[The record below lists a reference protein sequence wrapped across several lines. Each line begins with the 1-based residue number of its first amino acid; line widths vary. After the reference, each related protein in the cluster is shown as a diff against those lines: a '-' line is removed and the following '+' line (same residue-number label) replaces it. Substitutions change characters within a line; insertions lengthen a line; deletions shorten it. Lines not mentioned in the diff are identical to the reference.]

1 MKKII
6 SNFPLHPAQENVYL
20 DQLAHP
26 NSPIYNI
33 GVYMLIE
40 EEVCLSCINQAW
52 KSMVSRYD
60 SLRLEIVPQKEE
72 LPLQRVLPADK
83 VTAIVEYLDYSQEHS
98 PEETA
103 HNWMQ
108 SQYEKIFDISKS
120 ERYQIALLKLTKN
133 RYYIFFRFHHFFC
146 DGISAIE
153 IAKRV
158 YDFYQNP
165 LACHSSEPTSYRAVA
180 DSAYSYLQST
190 RYAKDAAFWKT
201 FLQQHTITRLPRYYQ
216 QKNSGIHSVPL
227 TATLSSTVKE
237 FCQTCKISPLT
248 LMLSAVTLYF
258 TQTMDLN
265 ELVVSTAV
273 HGRKRKGGMQTIG
286 MHSDTTLVAL
296 HMNECHDFNE
306 LLLLVNKQLKQSLRY
321 HQFPQS
327 HVSRLLGISHDNLSD
342 IYVNYEV
349 YAQDNKVIQST
360 HPFINHLSGEANEP
374 LHFRL
379 IDFQDTDQLI
389 LRLNYQYAYFQ
400 PEEMSYLS
408 KRFVQLLER
417 CIHEPSNPLSKI
429 SLLDSQERDLLLH
442 TWNATDAPYPKDNT
456 LYQLFEAQ
464 VDKTPDNIALVFE
477 DQQLTYQQLNLRANQ
492 LARQIRATYQ
502 QRHGSTLSPDTLIAL
517 YLDRS
522 LEMII
527 SILAVLK
534 AGGAYVPIAPE
545 YPQSRTLFILEDTK
559 APLLLTQSHYTGQLD
574 GWISKLKEQPP
585 VLIATDQMSD
595 MESYVTENLS
605 PVSKAQDLAYVIYT
619 SGTTGNPKGVMLSH
633 CSAVNRI
640 HWMQTKYPLTDKDKI
655 LQKTPYSFDV
665 SVWEFFWG
673 HWVGATLVVATP
685 AMHKEPAQLYNLMQ
699 ACEITTVHF
708 VPSMLNVF
716 CDFLQDKH
724 YKFPETVRQIFCS
737 GEVLAKKHVEHF
749 RNISPVDRNCQVY
762 NLYGPTEAAI
772 DVTFFN
778 CSQNNQ
784 VINIPIGKPVHNTQ
798 LYVLDNKLGLA
809 PISVPGELY
818 IGGAGLA
825 RGYLNRPELTAER
838 FIDNPFATE
847 EDIANGYT
855 RLYKTGDLVRWLPDG
870 NLEYLGRNDFQVK
883 IRGYRIELGEIEK
896 ALTALPQVSQ
906 AVVIDRERE
915 GTKYLAAYCIAAD
928 TRASKDKDRVTALT
942 DSLRQHLQAILPEY
956 MVPATFTVIEDI
968 PLTINGKLDRHAL
981 PAPEFINTDSYVA
994 PRTETETQLCA
1005 VWAEVLGLER
1015 VGIHDNF
1022 FRIGGDSISA
1032 IRLTA
1037 KSRQM
1042 LDKDIALALLFS
1054 NPTVARLADKLSAT
1068 QIIIPVS
1075 KNHNHLPLSFAQ
1087 ERLLFIEQYE
1097 QGTASYHIPHMVTL
1111 DETADDTL
1119 LLRAI
1124 NQLAVRH
1131 RVLNSTYHQDNETG
1145 MYYTTGCQSP
1155 LSYQCGFWDS
1165 HNELKLSVQTA
1176 IAQPFNLTEEPPLRL
1191 CLYRCKHERHLLLVW
1206 HHIAFDG
1213 WSMAV
1218 FMQEL
1223 AEIYKS
1229 LRELRPSQLPA
1240 LSISYGDYADWQRH
1254 YLQGEVLDKTVAHWK
1269 QQLAGYETLNLPADY
1284 PRPQHIDYQGA
1295 NDNFNLTEKLSD
1307 RLRQLACDK
1316 ETTLYTILLSG
1327 FYLLLNKLSNQ
1338 SDLVLGTPSDNRHHP
1353 QTQAL
1358 IGFFVNALPLR
1369 LQLDSNGT
1377 LNTLIEQVHAT
1388 VADAKTHQE
1397 LPFEKLVSELNIERD
1412 TSRHPVFQVMFSL
1425 QSFDTDSDSCTGL
1438 PLTTFTAEDK
1448 VQYSPAKFDL
1458 SLFVD
1463 DSDNCIQGQWNY
1475 AVGLFTEDTIRRFNA
1490 MYLCVLT
1497 ALVENTTQHL
1507 NQIDVLSR
1515 QERHTLLHTWNATDA
1530 PYPKDNTLYQLFE
1543 DQVDKTPDNIALV
1556 FENQQLTYRQLN
1568 LRANQLARQI
1578 RATYQ
1583 QRHGSTLSPDT
1594 LIALYLDRSPE
1605 MIISIL
1611 AVLKA
1616 GGAYVPVAPEYPQS
1630 RTLFI
1635 LEDTKAPLLL
1645 TQSHYTDQLNGWI
1658 NKLKGK
1664 PPVLIA
1670 TDQMSDMAND
1680 ATDNLSPVSKAQ
1692 DLAYVIYTSG
1702 TTGNPKG
1709 VMLSQNAFANFISG
1723 QKKYYQNNKEKLS
1736 ILGCSQYVFDIF
1748 GLEFALPLI
1757 CGGMTVLSNTERFQN
1772 DLQNHKKNIDIIQ
1785 QTPSMW
1791 QVLLSDS
1798 NEFLDCSHIQILVG
1812 GESGSTELYESL
1824 SGIFNTVSQV
1834 YGPTESCIWSSNA
1847 MYSKGK
1853 ESHIGKP
1860 LPNEKV
1866 YILSEEKEP
1875 VAIGVPGELYIG
1887 GAGLARGYLNQP
1899 ELTAERFIDNPFATE
1914 ADIANGYTRLYK
1926 TGDLVRWL
1934 PDGNLEYLGRND
1946 FQVKIRGYRIELG
1959 EIEKALTALPQV
1971 SQAVVIDREREG
1983 SKYLAAYCIAA
1994 DTRAP
1999 KDNARIAALTD
2010 SLRQHLQASLPE
2022 YMVPATFTVIEHIPL
2037 TINGKLDRRALPAP
2051 EFINT
2056 DSYVA
2061 PRTEMETQLCAVWAE
2076 VLGLERVGIHDNF
2089 FRIGGDSILCIQI
2102 TSRLRQKDLAL
2113 QVKDIFEAPT
2123 VALLAQRLVDTT
2135 ATVAVETEQGILE
2148 GRFNLLP
2155 IQQQFFDWTFSDPDH
2170 FNQAFMQKIPGSVS
2184 VQTIQSALE
2193 NLTLHHD
2200 SLRLCFT
2207 QTPSGWQQTYH
2218 LQTENNP
2225 LISLS
2230 MKGLSAQSV
2239 QSKLTEHQ
2247 ADLNIEKGPLWKVIH
2262 LTGYSDGS
2270 ARLCFILHHLI
2281 IDAVSWRILSNDMQQ
2296 LLTGHSLPAKTS
2308 SYRQWVKTVALY
2320 ANQHSAQVDYW
2331 KGIYDKT
2338 DRCHLPLS
2346 PVSEHTIQWDE
2357 TVTQQLLRKAPEGY
2371 HTKINDLL
2379 LAALGIALSQAFD
2392 QLSHVITL
2400 EGHGR
2405 EPIAA
2410 QMDTSRTVGW
2420 FTIAYPV
2427 RLVDRENTAETIIAT
2442 KEQLRKIPDKGIGFS
2457 ALQQAGLLESTLAD
2471 ISFNYL
2477 GQLGST
2483 DKENMW
2489 QLVAE
2494 STGQAV
2500 SSANK
2505 NTLRLNINGAVQNN
2519 CLSFHVLSQLN
2530 ETQTGL
2536 FLQAFEQAVKK
2547 VTELSVK
2554 QAKIGSIRTPSDY
2567 QTTGLSIE
2575 RLRQLQSR
2583 YQDNEIEAIYPASSL
2598 QQGFVYHDLAFPDD
2612 DAYRVQLLLDYHHSL
2627 NVPLYKKAWQLA
2639 SERYPVLRMALD
2651 TEGEPLQV
2659 ILKNGVLTDD
2669 HFTEIDLGYL
2679 NASEREE
2686 RIALLQQNDRK
2697 QGFNLNTPGLLRLMI
2712 IKHSN
2717 DHYTIMKTEHHAV
2730 SDGWS
2735 NPILWQFIHHTYQ
2748 QLIAKQQVNI
2758 ASETTYSEVQR
2769 YHQQHQA
2776 ETDTYW
2782 KQQKTSWQGATN
2794 LRYLLDNPVDL
2805 NKHRTIT
2812 VPREIDLQLTGHT
2825 LHQLKAQCQSQGI
2838 TLNAA
2843 VQFAWHKVLQVYSNR
2858 NQTIVGTTVSGRD
2871 IPVQGIENSVG
2882 LYINTLP
2889 LTVNWEKEASC
2900 ACVLQLIQQQI
2911 AALNSH
2917 SSVSLSSLQSQGEC
2931 LFHSLLVFENY
2942 PNPVD
2947 ETKDKEKK
2955 TLITIRGSKEKTD
2968 YPLSLIAY
2976 EHDETLTVRLCYD
2989 TTLISIK
2996 QVTRIKEQIF
3006 SILES
3011 IRTAVE
3017 QPHTSINLLSNSERH
3032 TLLHTWNATDVPYP
3046 KDNTLYQLFEA
3057 QVDKTP
3063 DNIALVFENQ
3073 QLTYRQLNLRANQLA
3088 RQIRATYQ
3096 QRHGSTLSPDTL
3108 IALYLDRSPEMIIS
3122 ILAVLKAGGAYVP
3135 VAPEYPQSR
3144 TLFIL
3149 EDTKAPLLLTQSHY
3163 TGQLDSWI
3171 SKLKE
3176 QPPVLIATD
3185 QMSDMES
3192 YVTENLSPVSK
3203 AKDLAYVIYTSG
3215 TTGKPKGVM
3224 TTHQGVVSL
3233 AINKS
3238 VADILPT
3245 DVFLQLASPNFD
3257 AATFEIWSALLH
3269 RAKLI
3274 IPKSTHVVS
3283 EQQITKLLKQHK
3295 ISILWVTRGLF
3306 DSLYRQK
3313 PDLFGSLK
3321 YLLTGGEV
3329 LTPNII
3335 KAIVRQSHRP
3345 KYIINGYGPTEST
3358 TFATTWISEPSFE
3371 GSVPIGR
3378 PINTRK
3384 VYVLNTSLQLA
3395 PMGVVGELYIG
3406 GGGLARGYLNQ
3417 PELTAE
3423 RFIDNPFATEADIA
3437 NGYTRLYKTGDL
3449 VRWLPDGNLEY
3460 LGRNDFQVKIRGYR
3474 IELGEIEKAL
3484 TALPQVSQAVVID
3497 REREGTK
3504 YLAAYCIAA
3513 DTRASKDKNR
3523 ITALTDSLRQHL
3535 QASLPEYMVPFTFT
3549 VIEDIPLTINGK
3561 LDRHALP
3568 APEFINT
3575 DSYVAPRTETEMQL
3589 CAVWAEVLGLKRVG
3603 IHDNFFRIGGDSI
3616 LCIQITSRLRQK
3628 DLVLQV
3634 KDIFEAPTV
3643 ALLAQRL
3650 VDTTAT
3656 VAVETEQG
3664 ILEGRFN
3671 LLPIQQQF
3679 FDWMFSDP
3687 DHFNQAFMQKI
3698 PGSVSVQT
3706 IQSALENLTL
3716 HHDSLRLY
3724 FTQTPSGWQQTYHL
3738 QTENNP
3744 LISLSIKGLS
3754 AQSVQSKLTEHQADL
3769 HIEKGPLWKVIHL
3782 TGYSDGS
3789 ARLCFILHHLIID
3802 AVSWRILSNDMQ
3814 QLLTGHSLPTKTS
3827 SYRQWVKTVALYA
3840 NQHSNQVDY
3849 WKGIYDKTDRCYLP
3863 LSPVSEHTIQW
3874 EKTVTQQL
3882 LRKAPEGYHT
3892 KINDLLLA
3900 ALAIALSQTFDQLSH
3915 VITLEGHGREPIAA
3929 QMDTSRTVGWFTI
3942 AYPVRLV
3949 DRENTAET
3957 IIATKEQLRKI
3968 PDKGIGFSALQ
3979 QAGLLEP
3986 TLADISFNYLG
3997 QLGGTD
4003 KEDMWQLVA
4012 ESTGQA
4018 VSPANKNTLRLN
4030 INGAVQNNCLSFH
4043 VLSQLNET
4051 QTGLFLQAFEQAV
4064 KKVTELSVKQAKIG
4078 SIRTPSDYQTT
4089 GLSIERLRQLQS
4101 RYQNNEIEA
4110 IYPASSLQQ
4119 GFAYHDLAFPDDDAY
4134 RVQLLLDYHH
4144 SLNVPLY
4151 KKAWQLASE
4160 RYPVLRMALDTEG
4173 EPLQVILKNGVLT
4186 DDHFTEI
4193 DLGYLNA
4200 SEREER
4206 IALLQKNDR
4215 KQGFKL
4221 NTPGLLRLMI
4231 IKHSNDHYTV
4241 MKTEHHAVSDGWSN
4255 PILWQ
4260 FIHYTYQQL
4269 IAKQQVN
4276 IASETTYSEVQRY
4289 HQQHQAKTDT
4299 YWKQQKTSW
4308 QGATNLRYL
4317 LDNPVDLNKH
4327 RTITVPGE
4335 IDLQL
4340 AGHAL
4345 HQLKAQ
4351 CQSQGITLNAAVQF
4365 AWHKVLQVYS
4375 NSNQTIVGTTVSGRD
4390 IPVLGIENSVGLYIN
4405 TLPLTVNWEKEAS
4418 CACVLQLIQ
4427 QQIAA
4432 LNSHSSVSLSSLQLQ
4447 GERLFHSLL
4456 VFENYPNP
4464 VDETKDKEK
4473 KTLITIRGSKEK
4485 TDYPLSLIAY
4495 EHDKTLT
4502 VRLCYD
4508 TTLISIKQVTRIK
4521 EQIFSILE
4529 SISTAV
4535 EQPHTSINLLSNS
4548 ERHTFLHT
4556 WNATDA
4562 PYPKDNTL
4570 YQVFEAQVDKT
4581 PDNIAL
4587 VFENQ
4592 QLTYRQLNLRANQLA
4607 RQIRATYQQRH
4618 GSTLSPDTLI
4628 ALYLDRSPEMII
4640 SILAVLKAGGAYVP
4654 VAPEYPQS
4662 RTLFILED
4670 TKAPLLL
4677 TQNHYTGQLDG
4688 WISKLKE
4695 QPLVLIATDQISDM
4709 ENYATDNLS
4718 PISKTQDLA
4727 YVIYTSGTTGQP
4739 KGVMIEHESVINLSQ
4754 FVMRTHYLSDE
4765 LHVLLFSNYV
4775 FDASVYE
4782 LFPSLFSGCQLFMAS
4797 EHQQK
4802 DITQLIALINE
4813 QAIKKAFIPTAF
4825 MNQFSKELSNT
4836 CLEVVH
4842 TGGDKLNI
4850 LDKIPATTTFNQYG
4864 PTETTVC
4871 ATQSL
4876 LHDTASISLGKAIDN
4891 TRLYVLDNN
4900 NQPSPISV
4908 PGELY
4913 IGGVGLARGYLNQ
4926 PELTAEWFIDNPFA
4940 TDADIANGY
4949 TRLYKTGDLVRW
4961 LPDGNLEYLGR
4972 NDFQVK
4978 IRGYRIE
4985 LGEIE
4990 KALTALPQV
4999 SQAVLID
5006 REREDNKYLAAYC
5019 IAADTRASKDKNRI
5033 TALTDSLR
5041 QQLQVSLPEY
5051 MVPATFTVIEHI
5063 PLTINGKLDRH
5074 ALPAPEFMDTDSYVA
5089 PRTETETQLCAVW
5102 ADVLGLKRVGIH
5114 DNFFRIGGDSI
5125 LCIQITSRLRQKDL
5139 VLQVKDIFEA
5149 PTVALLA
5156 QRLVDTT
5163 ATVAVETEQG
5173 ILEGRFN
5180 LLPIQQ
5186 QFFDWTFSDPDHFNQ
5201 AFMQKIPGSVSVQTI
5216 QSALENLTLHH
5227 DSLRLCFTQTPSGWQ
5242 QTYHLQTENTPLIS
5256 LSIKGLSVQSVQ
5268 SKLTEHQADLNIEK
5282 GPLWKVIHLTGY
5294 SDGSA
5299 RLCFI
5304 LHHLIIDA
5312 VSWRILSNDM
5322 QQLLTGHSLPTKTSS
5337 YRQWVKTVALYAN
5350 QHSAQVDY
5358 WKGIYDKTDRCHLP
5372 LSPLSEHT
5380 IQWDKT
5386 VTQQLLRKA
5395 PEGYHTQINDLLLAA
5410 LAIALSQTFDQL
5422 SHVITLEGHGREPIA
5437 AQMDTSRTVGWFTI
5451 AYPVRLVDRENTAET
5466 IIATKE
5472 QLRKI
5477 PDKGIGFSALQQAG
5491 LLEPTLAD
5499 ISFNYLGQLGG
5510 TDKENMWQLVAEST
5524 GQAVSSANKNTLRL
5538 NINGAVQNNCLSFH
5552 VLSQLNETQTD
5563 LFLQAFE
5570 QAVKKVTKVSVNRA
5584 KTGGIRTPSDYQTTG
5599 LSIERLRQLQSRYQD
5614 NEIEA
5619 IYPASSLQQG
5629 FVYHDLAFP
5638 DDDAYRVQLLLDYH
5652 HSLNVPLYKK
5662 AWQLASERYPVLR
5675 MALDTEG
5682 EPLQVILKNGVL
5694 TDDHFTEIDLGYLNA
5709 SEREERI
5716 ALLQQNDR
5724 KQGFNLN
5731 TPGLLRLM
5739 IIKHSNDH
5747 YTVMKTEHHA
5757 VSDGWSNPILW
5768 QFIHHTYQQLIAKQ
5782 QVNIASETTYSEV
5795 QRYHQQHQAETDT
5808 YWKQQKTSWQGAT
5821 NLRYLL
5827 DNPVDLNKHRTITVP
5842 GEIDLQLTGHTLH
5855 QLKAQCQSQGI
5866 TLNAAVQFAWHKV
5879 LQVYSNS
5886 NQTIVGTTVSGRDI
5900 PVQGIEN
5907 SVGLYINTLPL
5918 TVNWEKEASCAC
5930 VLQLI
5935 QQQIA
5940 ALNSHSSVSL
5950 SSLQSQGE
5958 RLFHSLLVFENYPNP
5973 IDETKDKEK
5982 KTLITMRG
5990 SKEKTDYPLSLI
6002 AYEHDE
6008 TLTVRLCYDT
6018 TLISIKQVTR
6028 IKEQIFSILESIS
6041 TAVEQP
6047 HTSINLLSNSERHT
6061 LLHTWNATDAPYP
6074 KDNTLYQLFEDR

>member
-1 MKKII
+1 MKKIV
-6 SNFPLHPAQENVYL
+6 STFPLHPAQENIYL

-33 GVYMLIE
+33 GAYMLIK
-40 EEVCLSCINQAW
+40 EEVCLTRINQAW
-52 KSMVSRYD
+52 KNIVASYD
-60 SLRLEIVPQKEE
+60 ALRLEIVPQKKE
-72 LPLQRVLPADK
+72 LLLQRVLPADK
-83 VTAIVEYLDYSQEHS
+83 VTAIVEYIDYSQEYS

-103 HNWMQ
+103 HYWMQ
-108 SQYEKIFDISKS
+108 SQYEKIFDISKNQ
-120 ERYQIALLKLTKN
+120 RYQIALLKLTKN
-133 RYYIFFRFHHFFC
+133 RYYIFLRFHHFFC
-146 DGISAIE
+146 DGISIFE
-153 IAKRV
+153 IASRL

-165 LACHSSEPTSYRAVA
+165 LACHSSEPPSYRPVA
-180 DSAYSYLQST
+180 DRAHSYLQST
-190 RYAKDAAFWKT
+190 RYAKDAAFWKI

-216 QKNSGIHSVPL
+216 QKKSGIHSVPL

-258 TQTMDLN
+258 TQTLALN
-265 ELVVSTAV
+265 ELVVNTAV
-273 HGRKRKGGMQTIG
+273 HGRKRKDGMQTIG
-286 MHSDTTLVAL
+286 MHSDTTLVSL
-296 HMNECHDFNE
+296 HMDECHDFNE

-327 HVSRLLGISHDNLSD
+327 HVSRLLGISHSNLSD
-342 IYVNYEV
+342 IYVNYQIC
-349 YAQDNKVIQST
+349 AQDNKEIQPAY
-360 HPFINHLSGEANEP
+360 PFINHLDGETKEP
-374 LHFRL
+374 LHFNL

-389 LRLNYQYAYFQ
+389 LRLNYQDAYFQ
-400 PEEMSYLS
+400 AEEISYLS
-408 KRFVQLLER
+408 KRFVQLLQY
-417 CIHEPSNPLSKI
+417 CIHNPSNPLSKI

-442 TWNATDAPYPKDNT
+442 TWNATDVPYPKDKT
-456 LYQLFEAQ
+456 LYQLFE
-464 VDKTPDNIALVFE
+464 E
-477 DQQLTYQQLNLRANQ
+477 
-492 LARQIRATYQ
+492 
-502 QRHGSTLSPDTLIAL
+502 
-517 YLDRS
+517 
-522 LEMII
+522 
-527 SILAVLK
+527 
-534 AGGAYVPIAPE
+534 
-545 YPQSRTLFILEDTK
+545 
-559 APLLLTQSHYTGQLD
+559 
-574 GWISKLKEQPP
+574 
-585 VLIATDQMSD
+585 
-595 MESYVTENLS
+595 
-605 PVSKAQDLAYVIYT
+605 
-619 SGTTGNPKGVMLSH
+619 
-633 CSAVNRI
+633 
-640 HWMQTKYPLTDKDKI
+640 
-655 LQKTPYSFDV
+655 
-665 SVWEFFWG
+665 
-673 HWVGATLVVATP
+673 
-685 AMHKEPAQLYNLMQ
+685 
-699 ACEITTVHF
+699 
-708 VPSMLNVF
+708 
-716 CDFLQDKH
+716 
-724 YKFPETVRQIFCS
+724 
-737 GEVLAKKHVEHF
+737 
-749 RNISPVDRNCQVY
+749 
-762 NLYGPTEAAI
+762 
-772 DVTFFN
+772 
-778 CSQNNQ
+778 
-784 VINIPIGKPVHNTQ
+784 
-798 LYVLDNKLGLA
+798 
-809 PISVPGELY
+809 
-818 IGGAGLA
+818 
-825 RGYLNRPELTAER
+825 
-838 FIDNPFATE
+838 
-847 EDIANGYT
+847 
-855 RLYKTGDLVRWLPDG
+855 
-870 NLEYLGRNDFQVK
+870 
-883 IRGYRIELGEIEK
+883 
-896 ALTALPQVSQ
+896 
-906 AVVIDRERE
+906 
-915 GTKYLAAYCIAAD
+915 
-928 TRASKDKDRVTALT
+928 
-942 DSLRQHLQAILPEY
+942 
-956 MVPATFTVIEDI
+956 
-968 PLTINGKLDRHAL
+968 
-981 PAPEFINTDSYVA
+981 
-994 PRTETETQLCA
+994 
-1005 VWAEVLGLER
+1005 
-1015 VGIHDNF
+1015 
-1022 FRIGGDSISA
+1022 
-1032 IRLTA
+1032 
-1037 KSRQM
+1037 
-1042 LDKDIALALLFS
+1042 
-1054 NPTVARLADKLSAT
+1054 
-1068 QIIIPVS
+1068 
-1075 KNHNHLPLSFAQ
+1075 
-1087 ERLLFIEQYE
+1087 
-1097 QGTASYHIPHMVTL
+1097 
-1111 DETADDTL
+1111 
-1119 LLRAI
+1119 
-1124 NQLAVRH
+1124 
-1131 RVLNSTYHQDNETG
+1131 
-1145 MYYTTGCQSP
+1145 
-1155 LSYQCGFWDS
+1155 
-1165 HNELKLSVQTA
+1165 
-1176 IAQPFNLTEEPPLRL
+1176 
-1191 CLYRCKHERHLLLVW
+1191 
-1206 HHIAFDG
+1206 
-1213 WSMAV
+1213 
-1218 FMQEL
+1218 
-1223 AEIYKS
+1223 
-1229 LRELRPSQLPA
+1229 
-1240 LSISYGDYADWQRH
+1240 
-1254 YLQGEVLDKTVAHWK
+1254 
-1269 QQLAGYETLNLPADY
+1269 
-1284 PRPQHIDYQGA
+1284 
-1295 NDNFNLTEKLSD
+1295 
-1307 RLRQLACDK
+1307 
-1316 ETTLYTILLSG
+1316 
-1327 FYLLLNKLSNQ
+1327 
-1338 SDLVLGTPSDNRHHP
+1338 
-1353 QTQAL
+1353 
-1358 IGFFVNALPLR
+1358 
-1369 LQLDSNGT
+1369 
-1377 LNTLIEQVHAT
+1377 
-1388 VADAKTHQE
+1388 
-1397 LPFEKLVSELNIERD
+1397 
-1412 TSRHPVFQVMFSL
+1412 
-1425 QSFDTDSDSCTGL
+1425 
-1438 PLTTFTAEDK
+1438 
-1448 VQYSPAKFDL
+1448 
-1458 SLFVD
+1458 
-1463 DSDNCIQGQWNY
+1463 
-1475 AVGLFTEDTIRRFNA
+1475 
-1490 MYLCVLT
+1490 
-1497 ALVENTTQHL
+1497 
-1507 NQIDVLSR
+1507 
-1515 QERHTLLHTWNATDA
+1515 
-1530 PYPKDNTLYQLFE
+1530 
-1543 DQVDKTPDNIALV
+1543 QVDKTPDNIALV
-1556 FENQQLTYRQLN
+1556 FENQQLTYRELN

-1578 RATYQ
+1578 RTTYQ

-1645 TQSHYTDQLNGWI
+1645 TQSHYADQLDGWI
-1658 NKLKGK
+1658 SKLKEQ

-1670 TDQMSDMAND
+1670 TDQMSVMANY
-1680 ATDNLSPVSKAQ
+1680 ATENLSPVSKAM

-1702 TTGNPKG
+1702 TTGQPKG
-1709 VMLSQNAFANFISG
+1709 VMIKHESVINLSQFITRTH
-1723 QKKYYQNNKEKLS
+1723 YLS
-1736 ILGCSQYVFDIF
+1736 DELHVLLFSSYVFDVFVCELFPSLFSGCQLFMAVERQQKDITQ
-1748 GLEFALPLI
+1748 LIALINEQAIKKAFIPTAF
-1757 CGGMTVLSNTERFQN
+1757 MNQFSKELSNTCLEVVHTGG
-1772 DLQNHKKNIDIIQ
+1772 DKLNI
-1785 QTPSMW
+1785 
-1791 QVLLSDS
+1791 
-1798 NEFLDCSHIQILVG
+1798 LDKIPA
-1812 GESGSTELYESL
+1812 TTT
-1824 SGIFNTVSQV
+1824 FNQ
-1834 YGPTESCIWSSNA
+1834 YGPTETTVYVTQNLLHDTASISL
-1847 MYSKGK
+1847 GK
-1853 ESHIGKP
+1853 
-1860 LPNEKV
+1860 
-1866 YILSEEKEP
+1866 
-1875 VAIGVPGELYIG
+1875 AIDNTRLYVLDNNNQPSPISVPGELYIG
-1887 GAGLARGYLNQP
+1887 GVSLARGYLNQP
-1899 ELTAERFIDNPFATE
+1899 ELTAERFIDNPFATD

-1934 PDGNLEYLGRND
+1934 PDGNLEFLGRND

-1983 SKYLAAYCIAA
+1983 TKYLAAYCIAA
-1994 DTRAP
+1994 DTRAS
-1999 KDNARIAALTD
+1999 KDKARITALTD
-2010 SLRQHLQASLPE
+2010 ALRQQLQASLPE
-2022 YMVPATFTVIEHIPL
+2022 YMVPATFTMIEHIPL

-2051 EFINT
+2051 EFMDT
-2056 DSYVA
+2056 DSCVA
-2061 PRTEMETQLCAVWAE
+2061 PRTETETQLCAVWAE
-2076 VLGLERVGIHDNF
+2076 VLGLERVGINDNF

-2113 QVKDIFEAPT
+2113 RVKDIFEAPT
-2123 VALLAQRLVDTT
+2123 VALLAQRLVGTT
-2135 ATVAVETEQGILE
+2135 AAVAVETEQGILE

-2155 IQQQFFDWTFSDPDH
+2155 IQQQFFNWTFSDPDH

-2184 VQTIQSALE
+2184 VPTIQSALE
-2193 NLTLHHD
+2193 NLILHHD
-2200 SLRLCFT
+2200 SFRLCFT

-2218 LQTENNP
+2218 LLAENNP

-2230 MKGLSAQSV
+2230 IKGLSDQSI
-2239 QSKLTEHQ
+2239 QSKLTEHH
-2247 ADLNIEKGPLWKVIH
+2247 AGLNIEKGPLWKVIH

-2331 KGIYDKT
+2331 KGIYDKS

-2346 PVSEHTIQWDE
+2346 PVSEHTIQWDK

-2371 HTKINDLL
+2371 HTQINDLL
-2379 LAALGIALSQAFD
+2379 LAALAIALSQTFG

-2410 QMDTSRTVGW
+2410 QIDTSRTVGW

-2457 ALQQAGLLESTLAD
+2457 ALQQAGLLEPTLAD

-2477 GQLGST
+2477 GQLGGT

-2500 SSANK
+2500 SPANK

-2627 NVPLYKKAWQLA
+2627 NVPLYKKTWQLA

-2697 QGFNLNTPGLLRLMI
+2697 QGFNLNTSGLLRLMI

-2717 DHYTIMKTEHHAV
+2717 DHYTVMKTEHHAV

-2812 VPREIDLQLTGHT
+2812 VPGEIDLQLTGHT
-2825 LHQLKAQCQSQGI
+2825 LQQLKAQCQSQGI

-2843 VQFAWHKVLQVYSNR
+2843 VQFAWHKVLQVYSNS

-2917 SSVSLSSLQSQGEC
+2917 SSISLSSLQLQGER
-2931 LFHSLLVFENY
+2931 LFHSLLGFENY
-2942 PNPVD
+2942 PNPID
-2947 ETKDKEKK
+2947 ETKNKEKK
-2955 TLITIRGSKEKTD
+2955 TQITIRGSKEKTD
-2968 YPLSLIAY
+2968 YPLSLIAH

-3011 IRTAVE
+3011 ISTAVE

-3046 KDNTLYQLFEA
+3046 KDNTLYQLFED

-3135 VAPEYPQSR
+3135 VAPEHPQSR

-3163 TGQLDSWI
+3163 AGQLDGWI

-3176 QPPVLIATD
+3176 QPLVLIATD
-3185 QMSDMES
+3185 QMSDMEN

-3269 RAKLI
+3269 RAKLV

-3329 LTPNII
+3329 LTPNVIR
-3335 KAIVRQSHRP
+3335 AIVRQSHRP

-3395 PMGVVGELYIG
+3395 PTGVIGELYIG
-3406 GGGLARGYLNQ
+3406 GAGLARGYLNQ

-3423 RFIDNPFATEADIA
+3423 R
-3437 NGYTRLYKTGDL
+3437 
-3449 VRWLPDGNLEY
+3449 
-3460 LGRNDFQVKIRGYR
+3460 
-3474 IELGEIEKAL
+3474 
-3484 TALPQVSQAVVID
+3484 
-3497 REREGTK
+3497 
-3504 YLAAYCIAA
+3504 
-3513 DTRASKDKNR
+3513 
-3523 ITALTDSLRQHL
+3523 
-3535 QASLPEYMVPFTFT
+3535 
-3549 VIEDIPLTINGK
+3549 
-3561 LDRHALP
+3561 
-3568 APEFINT
+3568 
-3575 DSYVAPRTETEMQL
+3575 
-3589 CAVWAEVLGLKRVG
+3589 
-3603 IHDNFFRIGGDSI
+3603 
-3616 LCIQITSRLRQK
+3616 
-3628 DLVLQV
+3628 
-3634 KDIFEAPTV
+3634 
-3643 ALLAQRL
+3643 
-3650 VDTTAT
+3650 
-3656 VAVETEQG
+3656 
-3664 ILEGRFN
+3664 
-3671 LLPIQQQF
+3671 
-3679 FDWMFSDP
+3679 
-3687 DHFNQAFMQKI
+3687 
-3698 PGSVSVQT
+3698 
-3706 IQSALENLTL
+3706 
-3716 HHDSLRLY
+3716 
-3724 FTQTPSGWQQTYHL
+3724 
-3738 QTENNP
+3738 
-3744 LISLSIKGLS
+3744 
-3754 AQSVQSKLTEHQADL
+3754 
-3769 HIEKGPLWKVIHL
+3769 
-3782 TGYSDGS
+3782 
-3789 ARLCFILHHLIID
+3789 
-3802 AVSWRILSNDMQ
+3802 
-3814 QLLTGHSLPTKTS
+3814 
-3827 SYRQWVKTVALYA
+3827 
-3840 NQHSNQVDY
+3840 
-3849 WKGIYDKTDRCYLP
+3849 
-3863 LSPVSEHTIQW
+3863 
-3874 EKTVTQQL
+3874 
-3882 LRKAPEGYHT
+3882 
-3892 KINDLLLA
+3892 
-3900 ALAIALSQTFDQLSH
+3900 
-3915 VITLEGHGREPIAA
+3915 
-3929 QMDTSRTVGWFTI
+3929 
-3942 AYPVRLV
+3942 
-3949 DRENTAET
+3949 
-3957 IIATKEQLRKI
+3957 
-3968 PDKGIGFSALQ
+3968 
-3979 QAGLLEP
+3979 
-3986 TLADISFNYLG
+3986 
-3997 QLGGTD
+3997 
-4003 KEDMWQLVA
+4003 
-4012 ESTGQA
+4012 
-4018 VSPANKNTLRLN
+4018 
-4030 INGAVQNNCLSFH
+4030 
-4043 VLSQLNET
+4043 
-4051 QTGLFLQAFEQAV
+4051 
-4064 KKVTELSVKQAKIG
+4064 
-4078 SIRTPSDYQTT
+4078 
-4089 GLSIERLRQLQS
+4089 
-4101 RYQNNEIEA
+4101 
-4110 IYPASSLQQ
+4110 
-4119 GFAYHDLAFPDDDAY
+4119 
-4134 RVQLLLDYHH
+4134 
-4144 SLNVPLY
+4144 
-4151 KKAWQLASE
+4151 
-4160 RYPVLRMALDTEG
+4160 
-4173 EPLQVILKNGVLT
+4173 
-4186 DDHFTEI
+4186 
-4193 DLGYLNA
+4193 
-4200 SEREER
+4200 
-4206 IALLQKNDR
+4206 
-4215 KQGFKL
+4215 
-4221 NTPGLLRLMI
+4221 
-4231 IKHSNDHYTV
+4231 
-4241 MKTEHHAVSDGWSN
+4241 
-4255 PILWQ
+4255 
-4260 FIHYTYQQL
+4260 
-4269 IAKQQVN
+4269 
-4276 IASETTYSEVQRY
+4276 
-4289 HQQHQAKTDT
+4289 
-4299 YWKQQKTSW
+4299 
-4308 QGATNLRYL
+4308 
-4317 LDNPVDLNKH
+4317 
-4327 RTITVPGE
+4327 
-4335 IDLQL
+4335 
-4340 AGHAL
+4340 
-4345 HQLKAQ
+4345 
-4351 CQSQGITLNAAVQF
+4351 
-4365 AWHKVLQVYS
+4365 
-4375 NSNQTIVGTTVSGRD
+4375 
-4390 IPVLGIENSVGLYIN
+4390 
-4405 TLPLTVNWEKEAS
+4405 
-4418 CACVLQLIQ
+4418 
-4427 QQIAA
+4427 
-4432 LNSHSSVSLSSLQLQ
+4432 
-4447 GERLFHSLL
+4447 
-4456 VFENYPNP
+4456 
-4464 VDETKDKEK
+4464 
-4473 KTLITIRGSKEK
+4473 
-4485 TDYPLSLIAY
+4485 
-4495 EHDKTLT
+4495 
-4502 VRLCYD
+4502 
-4508 TTLISIKQVTRIK
+4508 
-4521 EQIFSILE
+4521 
-4529 SISTAV
+4529 
-4535 EQPHTSINLLSNS
+4535 
-4548 ERHTFLHT
+4548 
-4556 WNATDA
+4556 
-4562 PYPKDNTL
+4562 
-4570 YQVFEAQVDKT
+4570 
-4581 PDNIAL
+4581 
-4587 VFENQ
+4587 
-4592 QLTYRQLNLRANQLA
+4592 
-4607 RQIRATYQQRH
+4607 
-4618 GSTLSPDTLI
+4618 
-4628 ALYLDRSPEMII
+4628 
-4640 SILAVLKAGGAYVP
+4640 
-4654 VAPEYPQS
+4654 
-4662 RTLFILED
+4662 
-4670 TKAPLLL
+4670 
-4677 TQNHYTGQLDG
+4677 
-4688 WISKLKE
+4688 
-4695 QPLVLIATDQISDM
+4695 
-4709 ENYATDNLS
+4709 
-4718 PISKTQDLA
+4718 
-4727 YVIYTSGTTGQP
+4727 
-4739 KGVMIEHESVINLSQ
+4739 
-4754 FVMRTHYLSDE
+4754 
-4765 LHVLLFSNYV
+4765 
-4775 FDASVYE
+4775 
-4782 LFPSLFSGCQLFMAS
+4782 
-4797 EHQQK
+4797 
-4802 DITQLIALINE
+4802 
-4813 QAIKKAFIPTAF
+4813 
-4825 MNQFSKELSNT
+4825 
-4836 CLEVVH
+4836 
-4842 TGGDKLNI
+4842 
-4850 LDKIPATTTFNQYG
+4850 
-4864 PTETTVC
+4864 
-4871 ATQSL
+4871 
-4876 LHDTASISLGKAIDN
+4876 
-4891 TRLYVLDNN
+4891 
-4900 NQPSPISV
+4900 
-4908 PGELY
+4908 
-4913 IGGVGLARGYLNQ
+4913 
-4926 PELTAEWFIDNPFA
+4926 FIDNPFA

-4999 SQAVLID
+4999 SQAVVID

-5201 AFMQKIPGSVSVQTI
+5201 AFMQKIPGAVSVQTI

-5242 QTYHLQTENTPLIS
+5242 QTYHLQTENNPLIS
-5256 LSIKGLSVQSVQ
+5256 LSIKGLSAQSVQ

-5358 WKGIYDKTDRCHLP
+5358 WKGVYDKTDRCHLP

-5386 VTQQLLRKA
+5386 VTQQLLRQA

-5437 AQMDTSRTVGWFTI
+5437 AQIDTSRTVGWFTI

-5524 GQAVSSANKNTLRL
+5524 GQAVSPANKNTLRL

-5570 QAVKKVTKVSVNRA
+5570 QAVKKVTKLSVKQA
-5584 KTGGIRTPSDYQTTG
+5584 KIGSIRTPSDYQTTG

-5638 DDDAYRVQLLLDYH
+5638 DDDAYRVQLLVDYH

-5682 EPLQVILKNGVL
+5682 EPLQVILKNCVL

-5808 YWKQQKTSWQGAT
+5808 YWKQQKTSWQGTT

-5990 SKEKTDYPLSLI
+5990 SKEKTDYPLSLT

-6074 KDNTLYQLFEDR
+6074 KDNTLYQLFEAQVDKTPDNIALVFENQQLTYRQLNLRANQLARQIRATYQQRHGSTLSPDTLIALYLDRSPEMIISILAVLKAGGAYVPVAPEYPQSRTLFILEDTKAPLLLTQSHYTDQLDGWINKLKGKPPVLIATDQMSDMANYATDNLSPISKAKDLAYVIYTSGTTGNPKGVMLSHCSVVNRMHWMQTECPLTDKDRILQKTPYSFDASVWEFFCGHLVGATLVVAAPDMHKEPAQLYNLMQAHEITTVHFVPSMLNVFCDFLHDKDYKLPETVRQVFCGGEALTTKHVEHFRHISPVDRKCQLYNRYGPTETAIDTTFFDCSQNNQLLNIPIGKPVHNTQLYVIDNKLSLAPTGAPGELYIGGVGLARGYLNQPKLTAERFIDNLFATEADIANGYTRLYKTGDLVRWLPDGNLEYLGRNDFQVKIRGYRIELGEIEKALTALPQVSQAVVIDREREGTKYLAAYCIAADTRASKDKDRITTLTDLLRQQLQASLPEYMVPATFTVIEDIPLTINGKLDRRALPAPEFINTDSYVAPRTEMETQLCAVWADVLGLKRVGIHDNFFRIGGNSISAIRLTAKSRQMLDKDIALALLFANPTVARLAEVIGRSNQDKLITSLTPDSTNLPQLFMIHPGIAGAEVYQQLASQLKDTYSCIGINNYNLLYSKKISCLKKLGKVYLEKIMPLLRKNEPVRLAGWSLGGLISLEIASQLEKAGWHDINVCLIDTYLHTSKDKPIDEDFDTRLTRQEIENMTKYAGIDFEYIDSDYFEKIQENIPVENILVQSKVDQLNTTTVTLTVAGKDLKEGSEICKDTDSIARSISDIQSVITKKIYHNVATHYNHYSIIKSREVFYTLKELI

>member
-6 SNFPLHPAQENVYL
+6 STFPLHPAQENVYL

-33 GVYMLIE
+33 GAYMLIE
-40 EEVCLSCINQAW
+40 EEVCLSRINQAW
-52 KSMVSRYD
+52 KSMVARYD
-60 SLRLEIVPQKEE
+60 ALRLEIVPQKAE

-83 VTAIVEYLDYSQEHS
+83 VTSIVEYIDYSQEHS

-108 SQYEKIFDISKS
+108 SQYEKFFDIFKS

-133 RYYIFFRFHHFFC
+133 RYYIFSRFHHFFC
-146 DGISAIE
+146 DGISAVE

-165 LACHSSEPTSYRAVA
+165 LACHSSEPPSYRPVA
-180 DSAYSYLQST
+180 ESAHSYLHST
-190 RYAKDAAFWKT
+190 RYAKDSSFWKT

-216 QKNSGIHSVPL
+216 QKKSGIHSVPL
-227 TATLSSTVKE
+227 TATLSSTVRK

-273 HGRKRKGGMQTIG
+273 HGRKRKGGMHTIG

-306 LLLLVNKQLKQSLRY
+306 LLLLVNKQLRQSLRY

-327 HVSRLLGISHDNLSD
+327 HVSRLLDILHGNSSD
-342 IYVNYEV
+342 IDVNYEV
-349 YAQDNKVIQST
+349 YAQDNKEIQSAY
-360 HPFINHLSGEANEP
+360 PFANYLSGETNEP

-379 IDFQDTDQLI
+379 IDFQDADQLI

-408 KRFVQLLER
+408 KRFIQLLKR
-417 CIHEPSNPLSKI
+417 CICEPSKPLSKI

-442 TWNATDAPYPKDNT
+442 TWNATDAPYPKDYT

-477 DQQLTYQQLNLRANQ
+477 DQQLTYRQLNLRANQ

-502 QRHGSTLSPDTLIAL
+502 QRHGGTLSPDTLIAL

-522 LEMII
+522 PEMII

-534 AGGAYVPIAPE
+534 AGGAYVPVAPE

-574 GWISKLKEQPP
+574 GWISKLQEQPL

-595 MESYVTENLS
+595 MANYATDNLS
-605 PVSKAQDLAYVIYT
+605 SVSKAQDLAYVIYT
-619 SGTTGNPKGVMLSH
+619 SGTTGNPKGVMIEH
-633 CSAVNRI
+633 CSVVNYFT
-640 HWMQTKYPLTDKDKI
+640 MFLVQTSDHYKRVDFSSNYC
-655 LQKTPYSFDV
+655 FDL
-665 SVWEFFWG
+665 SVT
-673 HWVGATLVVATP
+673 ATLCPLLAGSTICIYGGDILDSLSYQKHLSVNNVSLIKTTPSIAWQVLPGMSHQLGMIILGGEALGCHDVLDLCHYTNKVVD
-685 AMHKEPAQLYNLMQ
+685 E
-699 ACEITTVHF
+699 
-708 VPSMLNVF
+708 
-716 CDFLQDKH
+716 
-724 YKFPETVRQIFCS
+724 
-737 GEVLAKKHVEHF
+737 
-749 RNISPVDRNCQVY
+749 
-762 NLYGPTEAAI
+762 YGPTEATVGSYFSQVYPAI
-772 DVTFFN
+772 N
-778 CSQNNQ
+778 KGL
-784 VINIPIGKPVHNTQ
+784 GKPYGNVKAYILSTQ
-798 LYVLDNKLGLA
+798 LQTL
-809 PISVPGELY
+809 SVGTPGELY
-818 IGGAGLA
+818 LGGAGLA

-928 TRASKDKDRVTALT
+928 TRASKDKNRITALT
-942 DSLRQHLQAILPEY
+942 DSLRQHLQASLPEY
-956 MVPATFTVIEDI
+956 MVPFTFTVIEDI

-994 PRTETETQLCA
+994 PRTETEMQLCA
-1005 VWAEVLGLER
+1005 VWAEVLGL
-1015 VGIHDNF
+1015 
-1022 FRIGGDSISA
+1022 
-1032 IRLTA
+1032 
-1037 KSRQM
+1037 K
-1042 LDKDIALALLFS
+1042 
-1054 NPTVARLADKLSAT
+1054 
-1068 QIIIPVS
+1068 
-1075 KNHNHLPLSFAQ
+1075 
-1087 ERLLFIEQYE
+1087 
-1097 QGTASYHIPHMVTL
+1097 
-1111 DETADDTL
+1111 
-1119 LLRAI
+1119 
-1124 NQLAVRH
+1124 
-1131 RVLNSTYHQDNETG
+1131 
-1145 MYYTTGCQSP
+1145 
-1155 LSYQCGFWDS
+1155 
-1165 HNELKLSVQTA
+1165 
-1176 IAQPFNLTEEPPLRL
+1176 
-1191 CLYRCKHERHLLLVW
+1191 
-1206 HHIAFDG
+1206 
-1213 WSMAV
+1213 
-1218 FMQEL
+1218 
-1223 AEIYKS
+1223 
-1229 LRELRPSQLPA
+1229 
-1240 LSISYGDYADWQRH
+1240 
-1254 YLQGEVLDKTVAHWK
+1254 
-1269 QQLAGYETLNLPADY
+1269 
-1284 PRPQHIDYQGA
+1284 
-1295 NDNFNLTEKLSD
+1295 
-1307 RLRQLACDK
+1307 
-1316 ETTLYTILLSG
+1316 
-1327 FYLLLNKLSNQ
+1327 
-1338 SDLVLGTPSDNRHHP
+1338 
-1353 QTQAL
+1353 
-1358 IGFFVNALPLR
+1358 
-1369 LQLDSNGT
+1369 
-1377 LNTLIEQVHAT
+1377 
-1388 VADAKTHQE
+1388 
-1397 LPFEKLVSELNIERD
+1397 
-1412 TSRHPVFQVMFSL
+1412 
-1425 QSFDTDSDSCTGL
+1425 
-1438 PLTTFTAEDK
+1438 
-1448 VQYSPAKFDL
+1448 
-1458 SLFVD
+1458 
-1463 DSDNCIQGQWNY
+1463 
-1475 AVGLFTEDTIRRFNA
+1475 
-1490 MYLCVLT
+1490 
-1497 ALVENTTQHL
+1497 
-1507 NQIDVLSR
+1507 
-1515 QERHTLLHTWNATDA
+1515 
-1530 PYPKDNTLYQLFE
+1530 
-1543 DQVDKTPDNIALV
+1543 
-1556 FENQQLTYRQLN
+1556 
-1568 LRANQLARQI
+1568 
-1578 RATYQ
+1578 
-1583 QRHGSTLSPDT
+1583 
-1594 LIALYLDRSPE
+1594 
-1605 MIISIL
+1605 
-1611 AVLKA
+1611 
-1616 GGAYVPVAPEYPQS
+1616 
-1630 RTLFI
+1630 
-1635 LEDTKAPLLL
+1635 
-1645 TQSHYTDQLNGWI
+1645 
-1658 NKLKGK
+1658 
-1664 PPVLIA
+1664 
-1670 TDQMSDMAND
+1670 
-1680 ATDNLSPVSKAQ
+1680 
-1692 DLAYVIYTSG
+1692 
-1702 TTGNPKG
+1702 
-1709 VMLSQNAFANFISG
+1709 
-1723 QKKYYQNNKEKLS
+1723 
-1736 ILGCSQYVFDIF
+1736 
-1748 GLEFALPLI
+1748 
-1757 CGGMTVLSNTERFQN
+1757 
-1772 DLQNHKKNIDIIQ
+1772 
-1785 QTPSMW
+1785 
-1791 QVLLSDS
+1791 
-1798 NEFLDCSHIQILVG
+1798 
-1812 GESGSTELYESL
+1812 
-1824 SGIFNTVSQV
+1824 
-1834 YGPTESCIWSSNA
+1834 
-1847 MYSKGK
+1847 
-1853 ESHIGKP
+1853 
-1860 LPNEKV
+1860 
-1866 YILSEEKEP
+1866 
-1875 VAIGVPGELYIG
+1875 
-1887 GAGLARGYLNQP
+1887 
-1899 ELTAERFIDNPFATE
+1899 
-1914 ADIANGYTRLYK
+1914 
-1926 TGDLVRWL
+1926 
-1934 PDGNLEYLGRND
+1934 
-1946 FQVKIRGYRIELG
+1946 
-1959 EIEKALTALPQV
+1959 
-1971 SQAVVIDREREG
+1971 
-1983 SKYLAAYCIAA
+1983 
-1994 DTRAP
+1994 
-1999 KDNARIAALTD
+1999 
-2010 SLRQHLQASLPE
+2010 
-2022 YMVPATFTVIEHIPL
+2022 
-2037 TINGKLDRRALPAP
+2037 
-2051 EFINT
+2051 
-2056 DSYVA
+2056 
-2061 PRTEMETQLCAVWAE
+2061 
-2076 VLGLERVGIHDNF
+2076 RVGIHDNF

-2102 TSRLRQKDLAL
+2102 TSRLRQKDLVL

-2155 IQQQFFDWTFSDPDH
+2155 IQQQFFDWMFSDPDH

-2200 SLRLCFT
+2200 SLRLYFT

-2230 MKGLSAQSV
+2230 IKGLSAQSV

-2247 ADLNIEKGPLWKVIH
+2247 ADLHIEKGPLWKVIH

-2331 KGIYDKT
+2331 KGIYEKT

-2346 PVSEHTIQWDE
+2346 PVSEHTIQWDT

-2379 LAALGIALSQAFD
+2379 LAALGIALSQTFD

-2457 ALQQAGLLESTLAD
+2457 ALQQAGLLEPILAD

-2477 GQLGST
+2477 GQLGGT

-2583 YQDNEIEAIYPASSL
+2583 YQDNEIEAIYPESSL

-2717 DHYTIMKTEHHAV
+2717 DHYTVMKTEHHAV

-2812 VPREIDLQLTGHT
+2812 LPREIDLQLTGHT

-2843 VQFAWHKVLQVYSNR
+2843 VQFAWHKVLQVYSNS
-2858 NQTIVGTTVSGRD
+2858 NETIVGTTVSGRD

-2917 SSVSLSSLQSQGEC
+2917 SSVSLSSLQSQGER

-2942 PNPVD
+2942 PNPID

-2955 TLITIRGSKEKTD
+2955 TLITMRGSKEKTD
-2968 YPLSLIAY
+2968 YPLSLTAY

-3011 IRTAVE
+3011 ISTAVEQPHTSINLLSNSERHTLLHTWNATDAPYLKDKTLYQLFEAQVDKTPDNIALVFEDQQLTYRQLNLRANQLARQIRATYQQRLGSTLSPDTLIALYLDRSPEMIISILAVLKAGGAYVPVAPEYPQSRTLFILEDTKAPLLLTQSHYTGQLDGWISKLKEQPPVLIATDQMTDMENYATDNLSPVSKAQDLAYVIYTSGTTGQPKGVMIKHESVINLSQFVMRTHYLSDELHVLLFSNYVFDASVYELFPSLFSGCQLFMAAERQQKDITQLIALINEQAIKKAFIPTAFMNQFSKELSNTCLEVVHTGGDKLNILDKIPATTTFNQYGPTETTVCATHSLLRDTASISLGKAIDNTRLYVLDNNNRPIPIGVPGELYIGGVGLARGYLNQPELTAERFIDNPFATDADIANGYTQLYKTGDLVRWLPDGNLEYLGRNDFQVKIRGYRIELGEIENALTALLQVSQAVVIDREREGTKYLAAYCIAADTHASKDKARITALTDGLRQQLQASLPEYMVPATFTVIEDIPLTINGKLDRRALPAPEFINTDSYVAPRTETETQLCAVWAEVLGLKRVGIHDNFFRIGGDSILCIQITSRLRQKDLVLQVKDIFEAPTVALLAQRLVDTTATVAVETEQGILEGRFNLLPIQQQFFDWTFSDPDHFNQAFMQKIPGSVSVQTIQSALENLTLHHDSLRLCFTQTPSGWQQTYHLQTENNPLISLSIKGLSAQSVQSKLTEHQADLNIEKGPLWKVIHLTGYSDGSARLCFILHHLIIDAVSWRILSNDMQQLLTGHSLPTKTSSYRQWVKTVALYANQHSNQVDYWKGIYDKTDRCHLPLSPLSEHTIQWDKTVTQQLLRKAPEGYYTKINDLLLAALGIALSQTFDQLSHVITLEGHGREPIAAQMDTSRTVGWFTTAYPVRLVDRENTAETIIATKEQLRKIPDKGIGFSALQQAGLLEPTLADISFNYLGQLGGTDKENMWQLVADSTGQAVSSANKTTLRLNINGAVQNNCLSFHVLSQLNETQTGLFLQAFEQAVKKVTELSVKQAKIGSIRTPSDYQTTGLSIERLRQLQSRYQDNEIEAIYPESSLQQGFVYHDLAFPDDDAYRVQLLLDYHHSLNVPLYKKAWQLASERYPVLRMALDTEGEPLQVILKNGVLTDDHFTEIDLGYLNASEREERIALLQQNDRKQGFNLNTPGLLRLMIIKHSNDHYTVMKTEHHAVSDGWSNPILWQFIHHTYQQLIAKQQVNIASETTYSEVQRYHQQHQAETDTYWKQQKTSWQGATNLRYLLDNPVDLNKHRTITLPREIDLQLTGHTLHQLKAQCQSQGITLNAAVQFAWHKVLQVYSNSNETIVGTTVSGRDIPVQGIENSVGLYINTLPLTVNWEKEASCACVLQLIQQQIAALNSHSSVSLSSLQSQGERLFHSLLVFENYPNPIDETKDKEKKTLITMRGSKEKTDYPLSLTAYEHDETLTVRLCYDTTLISIKQVTRIKEQIFSILESISTAVE

-3046 KDNTLYQLFEA
+3046 KDNTLYQLFEE

-3063 DNIALVFENQ
+3063 DNIALVFEDQ

-3163 TGQLDSWI
+3163 TDQLDGWI
-3171 SKLKE
+3171 NKLKGK
-3176 QPPVLIATD
+3176 PPVIIATD
-3185 QMSDMES
+3185 QMSDMEN

-3900 ALAIALSQTFDQLSH
+3900 ALGIALSQTFDQLSH

-3929 QMDTSRTVGWFTI
+3929 QMDTSRTVGWFTA

-3986 TLADISFNYLG
+3986 ILADISFNYLG

-4003 KEDMWQLVA
+4003 KENMWQLVA

-4018 VSPANKNTLRLN
+4018 VSSANKNTLRLN

-4051 QTGLFLQAFEQAV
+4051 QTDLFLQAFEQAV

-4119 GFAYHDLAFPDDDAY
+4119 GFVYHDLAFPDDDAY

-4241 MKTEHHAVSDGWSN
+4241 MKTEYHAVSDGWSN

-4260 FIHYTYQQL
+4260 FIHHTYQQL

-4308 QGATNLRYL
+4308 QGTTNLRYL

-4340 AGHAL
+4340 TGHAL

-4548 ERHTFLHT
+4548 ERHTLLHT

-4654 VAPEYPQS
+4654 VAQEYPQS

-4677 TQNHYTGQLDG
+4677 TQSHYTGQLDG
-4688 WISKLKE
+4688 WISKLQE
-4695 QPLVLIATDQISDM
+4695 QPPVLIATDQMSDM
-4709 ENYATDNLS
+4709 ANYATDNLS
-4718 PISKTQDLA
+4718 SVSKAQDLA

-4739 KGVMIEHESVINLSQ
+4739 KGVMIKHESVINLSQ
-4754 FVMRTHYLSDE
+4754 FITRTHCLSDE

-4782 LFPSLFSGCQLFMAS
+4782 LFPSLFSGCQLFMAA
-4797 EHQQK
+4797 ERQQK

-4913 IGGVGLARGYLNQ
+4913 IGGVSLARGYLNQ
-4926 PELTAEWFIDNPFA
+4926 PELTAERFIDNPFA
-4940 TDADIANGY
+4940 TEADIANGY

-4990 KALTALPQV
+4990 KALTALSQV
-4999 SQAVLID
+4999 SQAVVID
-5006 REREDNKYLAAYC
+5006 REREGTKYLAAYC
-5019 IAADTRASKDKNRI
+5019 IAADTRASKDKARI
-5033 TALTDSLR
+5033 TALTDGLR
-5041 QQLQVSLPEY
+5041 QQLQASLPEF
-5051 MVPATFTVIEHI
+5051 MVPATFTVIEDI
-5063 PLTINGKLDRH
+5063 PLTINGKLDRR
-5074 ALPAPEFMDTDSYVA
+5074 ALPAPEFINTDSYVA
-5089 PRTETETQLCAVW
+5089 PRTETEAQLCAVW
-5102 ADVLGLKRVGIH
+5102 ADVLGLERVGIH
-5114 DNFFRIGGDSI
+5114 DNFFRIGGNSI
-5125 LCIQITSRLRQKDL
+5125 SAIRLTAKSRQMLD
-5139 VLQVKDIFEA
+5139 KDIALALLFA
-5149 PTVALLA
+5149 NPTVARLA
-5156 QRLVDTT
+5156 EVIGRSNQDKLITSLTPDSVNLPQLFMIHPGIAGAEVYQQLASQLKDTYSCI
-5163 ATVAVETEQG
+5163 G
-5173 ILEGRFN
+5173 INNYN
-5180 LLPIQQ
+5180 LLY
-5186 QFFDWTFSDPDHFNQ
+5186 SK
-5201 AFMQKIPGSVSVQTI
+5201 KISCLKKLGKVY
-5216 QSALENLTLHH
+5216 LEKIM
-5227 DSLRLCFTQTPSGWQ
+5227 P
-5242 QTYHLQTENTPLIS
+5242 
-5256 LSIKGLSVQSVQ
+5256 
-5268 SKLTEHQADLNIEK
+5268 
-5282 GPLWKVIHLTGY
+5282 
-5294 SDGSA
+5294 
-5299 RLCFI
+5299 
-5304 LHHLIIDA
+5304 
-5312 VSWRILSNDM
+5312 
-5322 QQLLTGHSLPTKTSS
+5322 
-5337 YRQWVKTVALYAN
+5337 
-5350 QHSAQVDY
+5350 
-5358 WKGIYDKTDRCHLP
+5358 
-5372 LSPLSEHT
+5372 
-5380 IQWDKT
+5380 
-5386 VTQQLLRKA
+5386 LLRKN
-5395 PEGYHTQINDLLLAA
+5395 E
-5410 LAIALSQTFDQL
+5410 
-5422 SHVITLEGHGREPIA
+5422 
-5437 AQMDTSRTVGWFTI
+5437 
-5451 AYPVRLVDRENTAET
+5451 PVRL
-5466 IIATKE
+5466 
-5472 QLRKI
+5472 
-5477 PDKGIGFSALQQAG
+5477 AG
-5491 LLEPTLAD
+5491 W
-5499 ISFNYLGQLGG
+5499 SLGG
-5510 TDKENMWQLVAEST
+5510 VISLEIA
-5524 GQAVSSANKNTLRL
+5524 
-5538 NINGAVQNNCLSFH
+5538 
-5552 VLSQLNETQTD
+5552 SQLEK
-5563 LFLQAFE
+5563 A
-5570 QAVKKVTKVSVNRA
+5570 
-5584 KTGGIRTPSDYQTTG
+5584 GW
-5599 LSIERLRQLQSRYQD
+5599 
-5614 NEIEA
+5614 
-5619 IYPASSLQQG
+5619 
-5629 FVYHDLAFP
+5629 HDI
-5638 DDDAYRVQLLLDYH
+5638 
-5652 HSLNVPLYKK
+5652 NVC
-5662 AWQLASERYPVLR
+5662 
-5675 MALDTEG
+5675 
-5682 EPLQVILKNGVL
+5682 
-5694 TDDHFTEIDLGYLNA
+5694 
-5709 SEREERI
+5709 
-5716 ALLQQNDR
+5716 
-5724 KQGFNLN
+5724 
-5731 TPGLLRLM
+5731 
-5739 IIKHSNDH
+5739 
-5747 YTVMKTEHHA
+5747 
-5757 VSDGWSNPILW
+5757 
-5768 QFIHHTYQQLIAKQ
+5768 LI
-5782 QVNIASETTYSEV
+5782 
-5795 QRYHQQHQAETDT
+5795 DT
-5808 YWKQQKTSWQGAT
+5808 YLHTSK
-5821 NLRYLL
+5821 
-5827 DNPVDLNKHRTITVP
+5827 DK
-5842 GEIDLQLTGHTLH
+5842 
-5855 QLKAQCQSQGI
+5855 
-5866 TLNAAVQFAWHKV
+5866 
-5879 LQVYSNS
+5879 
-5886 NQTIVGTTVSGRDI
+5886 
-5900 PVQGIEN
+5900 
-5907 SVGLYINTLPL
+5907 
-5918 TVNWEKEASCAC
+5918 
-5930 VLQLI
+5930 
-5935 QQQIA
+5935 
-5940 ALNSHSSVSL
+5940 
-5950 SSLQSQGE
+5950 
-5958 RLFHSLLVFENYPNP
+5958 P
-5973 IDETKDKEK
+5973 IDEDIDTRLTRQEIENMTKYAGIDFEYIDSDYFEK
-5982 KTLITMRG
+5982 IQENIPVENILGQSIVDQLNATTV
-5990 SKEKTDYPLSLI
+5990 
-6002 AYEHDE
+6002 
-6008 TLTVRLCYDT
+6008 TLTVAGKDLKEGAEICKDT
-6018 TLISIKQVTR
+6018 DSIAR
-6028 IKEQIFSILESIS
+6028 SIS
-6041 TAVEQP
+6041 DIQSVITKKIYHNVAT
-6047 HTSINLLSNSERHT
+6047 HYNHYSIIKSREVFYTLKDLSST
-6061 LLHTWNATDAPYP
+6061 
-6074 KDNTLYQLFEDR
+6074 